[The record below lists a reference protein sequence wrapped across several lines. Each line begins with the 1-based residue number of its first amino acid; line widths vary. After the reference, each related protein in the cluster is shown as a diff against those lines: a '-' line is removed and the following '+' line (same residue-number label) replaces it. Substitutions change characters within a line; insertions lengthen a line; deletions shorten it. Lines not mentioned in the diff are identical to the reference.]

1 MPVVVEGWT
10 YLGVTAE
17 RDGTCGT
24 DTAYKPGSGSNDRH
38 CGDGSAHVSY
48 AGEGTALGRGEK
60 RREK

>member
-38 CGDGSAHVSY
+38 CGDGSAHVGY
-48 AGEGTALGRGEK
+48 AGEGTALGR
-60 RREK
+60 